1 MTRVVTPHV
10 LAQLSLGHAIGVT
23 NKEVLDEM
31 MEDATAEGDY
41 AAAGQVLEMAMN
53 HELTDEEIA
62 DEETVRAKVKD
73 LLKLGE
79 MKWRYRVVE
88 EGQNPRD
95 EAIKVL
101 DLAQKYI
108 TQHVYMTIEKDGKA
122 AGNAKEAIAKH
133 EEENWAK
140 ELSECCQVP

>member
-1 MTRVVTPHV
+1 
-10 LAQLSLGHAIGVT
+10 
-23 NKEVLDEM
+23 
-31 MEDATAEGDY
+31 
-41 AAAGQVLEMAMN
+41 MAMN
-53 HELTDEEIA
+53 HELTEDEIA

-108 TQHVYMTIEKDGKA
+108 TQHVYMIIQKDGKA
-122 AGNAKEAIAKH
+122 AGNAKDTIAT
-133 EEENWAK
+133 
-140 ELSECCQVP
+140 

>member
-1 MTRVVTPHV
+1 
-10 LAQLSLGHAIGVT
+10 
-23 NKEVLDEM
+23 
-31 MEDATAEGDY
+31 
-41 AAAGQVLEMAMN
+41 MAMN
-53 HELTDEEIA
+53 HELTEDEIA

-101 DLAQKYI
+101 D
-108 TQHVYMTIEKDGKA
+108 DA
-122 AGNAKEAIAKH
+122 AALLVGHA
-133 EEENWAK
+133 
-140 ELSECCQVP
+140 